1 MLLKSNIGRLL
12 GKSSRA
18 PYLTSA
24 LSLGLSRCLLPFR
37 SLSQTIRRDLG
48 IGALKNIALIHTK
61 LASVVTIGLQISPK
75 ACIFELD
82 SILADVWEAEYSK
95 GS

>member
-1 MLLKSNIGRLL
+1 MLKSNIDRLL

-24 LSLGLSRCLLPFR
+24 LSLGLSRRLLPFR
-37 SLSQTIRRDLG
+37 SLSQTLRRDLG
-48 IGALKNIALIHTK
+48 IGALKNIAFVHSK
-61 LASVVTIGLQISPK
+61 LASVIAISLQISPE
-75 ACIFELD
+75 ACILELN
-82 SILADVWEAEYSK
+82 SILADVWKAEYSE